1 MEQYALYLRK
11 SRADVEAEAR
21 GEGETLSKHR
31 AALTE
36 YARLAKG
43 ITQAQLAE
51 AVGTTQGQI
60 ARWETGA
67 RNPKVPALAKL
78 AQALGV
84 TIEQLI

>member
-1 MEQYALYLRK
+1 MTDYR
-11 SRADVEAEAR
+11 SNPRR
-21 GEGETLSKHR
+21 TNSSPI
-31 AALTE
+31 AA
-36 YARLAKG
+36 ARLAKG
-43 ITQAQLAE
+43 LTQAQLAE

-67 RNPKVPALAKL
+67 RNPKVPALAKI